1 MLPCPLTCLFS
12 PAAFIRPQSWLVI
25 TENIYLQS
33 LTDLLSDPLQ
43 TLKPVPIRSRLQSSV
58 HASCIPSLGIRHI
71 RTSLYIYFCLIF
83 NFWPF
88 LMFMFFVS
96 RAGILLI
103 PTPLGCCVRIK
114 RGDLCEILHTAWT
127 WTPNPYT
134 VWRNRGQWSRWGLGR
149 WRRSCCRR
157 CEWTCLFEETMR
169 TGIGRGTLFSPSVT
183 ERLAKPTSHLPGK
196 GPPSLPPHLHRV
208 LKGQRNFSPASYSPA
223 PEK

>member
-1 MLPCPLTCLFS
+1 MPAYLFS
-12 PAAFIRPQSWLVI
+12 LAAFIRPQSWLVI

-43 TLKPVPIRSRLQSSV
+43 TLTPVPIRSRLQSSV
-58 HASCIPSLGIRHI
+58 HASCIPSSGIRYI
-71 RTSLYIYFCLIF
+71 RTSLYIYFCPIF

-127 WTPNPYT
+127 WTSNPYT
-134 VWRNRGQWSRWGLGR
+134 VWHQDEIEGSGVGEVWGGR
-149 WRRSCCRR
+149 KSCCRR

-183 ERLAKPTSHLPGK
+183 GRLAKPISHLPSK